1 MRNAYTI
8 LVEKPE
14 VNGPLDNPKHTLE
27 DTKETV
33 R

>member
-14 VNGPLDNPKHTLE
+14 GKNYFTELGIDG
-27 DTKETV
+27 
-33 R
+33 RIIFQ